1 MTIMN
6 KIGIIGIG
14 NWGKN
19 LVRDFSKISDIKKCT
34 SKGNIQNIKW
44 LKKNYPSIEYVPNYK
59 EIFNDNEINAVIIS
73 TPIKT
78 HYSLVK
84 KALLSKK
91 HVFIEK
97 PLCSKVSEAQELIK
111 IAKKNNVFLFVGHI
125 FLFNEVL
132 KKLIEILKKE
142 KITYIEF
149 QWNKF
154 GTFDED
160 IFLNLLSH
168 DISIILK
175 LFGKPKK
182 INVQSSFGFVS
193 KCDIVTL
200 NVKLSQN
207 LECQIYLNRYS
218 DKKQKTVK
226 IFTDKNVYIWND
238 LKLYK
243 NNKKSSTFKLIYE
256 SKLTPLEIQC
266 KNFIVELNK
275 SNNSF
280 EYANLAK
287 DVIQVIEQLRL

>member
-1 MTIMN
+1 MSAMN
-6 KIGIIGIG
+6 KLGIIGVG

-34 SKGNIQNIKW
+34 SKGNVQNIKW
-44 LKKNYPSIEYVPNYK
+44 LKKNYPSIEYVSNQK
-59 EIFNDNEINAVIIS
+59 EIFNDEEINAVIIS
-73 TPIKT
+73 TPVKT
-78 HYSLVK
+78 HYTLVK
-84 KALLSKK
+84 QALLSKK

-97 PLCSKVSEAQELIK
+97 PICSKLSDAKELIK
-111 IAKKNNVFLFVGHI
+111 IAKRNNLFLFVGHI

-132 KKLIEILKKE
+132 KKLIQISKKE
-142 KITYIEF
+142 KIIYTQF

-182 INVQSSFGFVS
+182 IKVQSSFGLIS

-200 NVKLSQN
+200 NLELSQN
-207 LECQIYLNRYS
+207 KECQIHLNRCS
-218 DKKQKTVK
+218 DNKQKLVT
-226 IFTDKNVYIWND
+226 IFTEKNVYLWDD

-243 NNKKSSTFKLIYE
+243 NNKKSDQFKLIFE
-256 SKLTPLEIQC
+256 SKSTPLEIQC
-266 KNFIVELNK
+266 KKFITELNK
-275 SNNSF
+275 SKKSS

-287 DVIQVIEQLRL
+287 DVIQVIQKLK

>member
-1 MTIMN
+1 MSKMN

-34 SKGNIQNIKW
+34 SNGNIQNIKW
-44 LKKNYPSIEYVPNYK
+44 LKKNYPSIHYVDNYK
-59 EIFNDNEINAVIIS
+59 EIFNDEEINAVIIS

-78 HYSLVK
+78 HYTLVK
-84 KALLSKK
+84 KALLAKK

-97 PLCSKVSEAQELIK
+97 PLCSKVAEAEELIQ

-132 KKLIEILKKE
+132 KKIIQISKKE

-149 QWNKF
+149 NWNKF
-154 GTFDED
+154 GSFDED

-182 INVQSSFGFVS
+182 INLLSSFGFIS
-193 KCDIVTL
+193 KRDIVTL
-200 NVKLSQN
+200 DVKLPQN
-207 LECQIYLNRYS
+207 QNCQIYLNRYS
-218 DKKQKTVK
+218 NDKQKIVK
-226 IFTDKNVYIWND
+226 IFTKKNMYLWND

-243 NNKKSSTFKLIYE
+243 NNKKLSDFKLIYE
-256 SKLTPLEIQC
+256 SKITPLEIQC
-266 KNFIVELNK
+266 KFFIDELNK

-287 DVIQVIEQLRL
+287 DVIQVIHKLK

>member
-1 MTIMN
+1 MSAMN
-6 KIGIIGIG
+6 KLGIIGIG

-34 SKGNIQNIKW
+34 SRGNVQNIKW
-44 LKKNYPSIEYVPNYK
+44 LKKNYPSIEYVSNQK
-59 EIFNDNEINAVIIS
+59 EIFNDEEINAVIIS
-73 TPIKT
+73 TPLKT
-78 HYSLVK
+78 HYALVK
-84 KALLSKK
+84 QALLSKK

-97 PLCSKVSEAQELIK
+97 PICSKLSDAKELIK
-111 IAKKNNVFLFVGHI
+111 IAKRNNLFLFVGHI

-132 KKLIEILKKE
+132 KKLIQISKKE
-142 KITYIEF
+142 KIIYTQF

-182 INVQSSFGFVS
+182 IKVQSSFGLIS

-200 NVKLSQN
+200 NLELSQN
-207 LECQIYLNRYS
+207 KECQIHLNRCS
-218 DKKQKTVK
+218 DNKQKLVT
-226 IFTDKNVYIWND
+226 IFTEKNVYLWDD

-243 NNKKSSTFKLIYE
+243 NNKKSDQFKLIFE
-256 SKLTPLEIQC
+256 SKSTPLEIQC
-266 KNFIVELNK
+266 KKFITELNK
-275 SNNSF
+275 SKKSS

-287 DVIQVIEQLRL
+287 DVIQVIQKLK

>member
-1 MTIMN
+1 MTVMN

-19 LVRDFSKISDIKKCT
+19 LVRDFSKISNIKKCT
-34 SKGNIQNIKW
+34 SKGNIQNIEW
-44 LKKNYPSIEYVPNYK
+44 LKKNYPSIEYVVNYN
-59 EIFNDNEINAVIIS
+59 EIFNDKEINAVVIS

-78 HYSLVK
+78 HYALVK

-111 IAKKNNVFLFVGHI
+111 IAKKNNVFLFVGHV

-132 KKLIEILKKE
+132 KKLIQISKTE
-142 KITYIEF
+142 KITYMEF

-182 INVQSSFGFVS
+182 INIQSSFGFIS

-200 NVKLSQN
+200 NVKLFQN
-207 LECQIYLNRYS
+207 LKCQIYLNRYS
-218 DKKQKTVK
+218 DEKQKIVK
-226 IFTDKNVYIWND
+226 IFTEKNVYIWND

-243 NNKKSSTFKLIYE
+243 NNKQSSKFKLIYE
-256 SKLTPLEIQC
+256 SKLTPLEIEC
-266 KNFIVELNK
+266 KNFIRELNK

-287 DVIQVIEQLRL
+287 EVIQVIHTIK

>member
-1 MTIMN
+1 MIMMN

-19 LVRDFSKISDIKKCT
+19 LVKDFSKISNIKKCT
-34 SKGNIQNIKW
+34 SNGNIQNIEW
-44 LKKNYPSIEYVPNYK
+44 LKKNYPSIEYVTNYN

-91 HVFIEK
+91 HVFVEK

-111 IAKKNNVFLFVGHI
+111 IAKNNNVFLFVGYV
-125 FLFNEVL
+125 FLFNDVL
-132 KKLIEILKKE
+132 KKLIQISKKE
-142 KITYIEF
+142 KITYLEF

-182 INVQSSFGFVS
+182 INIQSSFGFVS

-207 LECQIYLNRYS
+207 LKYQIYLNRYS
-218 DKKQKTVK
+218 NKKEKTVK
-226 IFTDKNVYIWND
+226 IFTEKNVYLWND

-243 NNKKSSTFKLIYE
+243 NNKKSSIFKLIYK

-266 KNFIVELNK
+266 KFFIQELNK

-287 DVIQVIEQLRL
+287 DVIQLIHKIK

>member
-1 MTIMN
+1 MTRMN
-6 KIGIIGIG
+6 KIAIIGIG

-34 SKGNIQNIKW
+34 SNGSIHNIKW
-44 LKKNYPSIEYVPNYK
+44 LKKNYPSIDYVNNYK
-59 EIFNDNEINAVIIS
+59 EIFNDEEIDAVVIS

-78 HYSLVK
+78 HYRLVK

-97 PLCSKVSEAQELIK
+97 PLCSKVSEAKELIQ

-132 KKLIEILKKE
+132 KKIIQISKKE
-142 KITYIEF
+142 KIMYIEF
-149 QWNKF
+149 NWNKF
-154 GTFDED
+154 GSFDED

-168 DISIILK
+168 DMSIILK

-182 INVQSSFGFVS
+182 INLQSSFGFVS
-193 KCDIVTL
+193 KLDIVKL
-200 NVKLSQN
+200 NVKLPENQN
-207 LECQIYLNRYS
+207 CEIYLNRYS
-218 DKKQKTVK
+218 NEKEKIVK
-226 IFTDKNVYIWND
+226 IFTEKNVYHWND

-243 NNKKSSTFKLIYE
+243 NNKKSSNFKLIYE
-256 SKLTPLEIQC
+256 SKLTPLEIES
-266 KNFIVELNK
+266 KFFMGELNK
-275 SNNSF
+275 SNYSL

-287 DVIQVIEQLRL
+287 NVIQLINEIK